1 MRVAT
6 MPLLALVV
14 GALAVGAPLAAQ
26 HRQKNVLT
34 AEEIYQWKAN
44 MSTAYD
50 AVSMMR
56 PHWLK
61 VRELS
66 RLPGRPEESLQGTQ
80 VNVYLNNQNMG
91 SAEFLKTIPLENFQF
106 WLRKTV
112 PGPGRSIAT
121 RACSRPVV
129 SPPCTTGFPNLV
141 RATNSR
147 SKWSGL

>member
-91 SAEFLKTIPLENFQF
+91 SAEFLKTIPLENIVELR
-106 WLRKTV
+106 WLGANETASRF
-112 PGPGRSIAT
+112 GPSDGQAAI
-121 RACSRPVV
+121 VV
-129 SPPCTTGFPNLV
+129 TLK
-141 RATNSR
+141 R
-147 SKWSGL
+147 